1 VTTASAQ
8 HMDHNRLDPEEIL
21 RRLPVDERE
30 RFVHEYRSALDA
42 AHEVWRYRQLQ
53 EVLHLW
59 NLRAVAYGQ
68 ADFEQRAREAVTG
81 QKGEFVPAEQAF
93 PGWAGGAR

>member
-1 VTTASAQ
+1 
-8 HMDHNRLDPEEIL
+8 MDHNWLDPEEIL

-59 NLRAVAYGQ
+59 NLRAAAYGQ
-68 ADFEQRAREAVTG
+68 ADFEQRAREASSA
-81 QKGEFVPAEQAF
+81 QPGEFVPAEQVF
-93 PGWAGGAR
+93 PGWTGGAR